1 MMNIPILTTVQQQL
15 ATLFEQW
22 ITMMREALVRPAC
35 NKSNTRTLS
44 SPPRG
49 ELEGASS
56 RRPTLPDVERA
67 LRAKYHLR
75 YNVLTCRTEY
85 RAVDATDDVPYLP
98 VTKRVYK
105 TWLCELQADG
115 TDFWWMGGIEAV
127 AESMHVEEYHP
138 VMAYFDALPQWDG
151 EDRLTPLMRRLTQ
164 DETLVSYLCRWMLAF
179 MHQARGGDAVFAN
192 SVAPLLIS
200 DRQGLHKSTF
210 CRLLLPE
217 ALRHLYTDSFDLSAE
232 GQCERKLA
240 DCLLINLDE
249 FDRYSPRKQS
259 LLKNLMQMTTLSIR
273 RAYERN
279 VSVLPRIASFIGT
292 SNSDALLS
300 DPTGSRRFLC
310 IEIDESID
318 VDTPIEYAQLY
329 AQCIAMLEGGE
340 RHHFTDEEVRDIELR
355 NRGFRRSQPL
365 EELFFAHYRLP
376 REGEEP
382 LLLSAAEIYDTLY
395 AIDPRTMRGVCRQNF
410 GAELRSFGVKRR
422 KHHER
427 RVYGV
432 KLKIES

>member
-1 MMNIPILTTVQQQL
+1 M
-15 ATLFEQW
+15 A
-22 ITMMREALVRPAC
+22 MMRDLIERSKASNKPSVRDKA
-35 NKSNTRTLS
+35 
-44 SPPRG
+44 SP
-49 ELEGASS
+49 S
-56 RRPTLPDVERA
+56 RRPSLPEVERA

-75 YNVLTCRTEY
+75 YNVLTCRTEF
-85 RAVDATDDVPYLP
+85 RAVDAADDVPYLP

-151 EDRLTPLMRRLTQ
+151 EDRLTPLMRRLTK
-164 DETLVSYLCRWMLAF
+164 DDTMVGYLCRWMLA
-179 MHQARGGDAVFAN
+179 
-192 SVAPLLIS
+192 
-200 DRQGLHKSTF
+200 
-210 CRLLLPE
+210 
-217 ALRHLYTDSFDLSAE
+217 
-232 GQCERKLA
+232 
-240 DCLLINLDE
+240 
-249 FDRYSPRKQS
+249 
-259 LLKNLMQMTTLSIR
+259 
-273 RAYERN
+273 
-279 VSVLPRIASFIGT
+279 SVLPRIASFIGT

-329 AQCIAMLEGGE
+329 AQCTAMLERGA

-355 NRGFRRSQPL
+355 NSGFRRSLPL

-376 REGEEP
+376 CEGEEP

-395 AIDPRTMRGVCRQNF
+395 DIDPRTMRGVNRQNF
-410 GAELRSFGVKRR
+410 GAELRSFGATRTKIGN
-422 KHHER
+422 R
-427 RVYGV
+427 RVYQV
-432 KLKIES
+432 KPNFSEVNV